1 MILVPGMCEVG
12 LEVIRLFSW
21 HKIKP
26 CLYEGLLVDAELGP
40 LDAVN
45 IRFMI
50 GENRVSLKDVLQVFC
65 NVYHYT
71 WLKLY
76 RVVI

>member
-12 LEVIRLFSW
+12 MEVIRLCSW
-21 HKIKP
+21 HKIKSG
-26 CLYEGLLVDAELGP
+26 LYEGLLVGAELVP

-50 GENRVSLKDVLQVFC
+50 GENWVSLKDVLQIF
-65 NVYHYT
+65 
-71 WLKLY
+71 L
-76 RVVI
+76 